1 MKEKKFIVSTEGI
14 NDYGFRVLNSAL
26 INVKEFLKNN
36 PVMLFNHQRRGDSYK
51 GPIGL
56 WEDLELI
63 NDEWIGLPKYDSN
76 DDFAVGIKSK
86 VDGGFLRGASIGIE
100 IIETTTDPKYMLAG
114 QMMPTV
120 TKAKLIEIS
129 ICDLPSNECALALY
143 NSKGEAIELT
153 KDSVLKYLSIS
164 NIHKPNP
171 PKMEL
176 KLKAKTIQTL
186 SLGDAPTVEQ
196 IDDAVESLNKAKLA
210 AEKKYA
216 DLVAEQ
222 KVIADKRKKKLLD
235 TALAA
240 GKFKAD
246 ERPTF
251 ETLDY
256 DVLKLTLEKIPGV
269 TLPGNAINNGA
280 GKKTEVA
287 NDRADWTLNKW
298 MKSDYKGLME
308 LKANDADAYAE
319 IVKRK

>member
-1 MKEKKFIVSTEGI
+1 MKEKKFIVSTEDI

-26 INVKEFLKNN
+26 INVSEFLKNN
-36 PVMLFNHQRRGDSYK
+36 PVMLFNHQRRGDNYR

-56 WEDLELI
+56 WETLELV
-63 NDEWIGLPKYDSN
+63 NAEWIGLPKYDSN
-76 DDFAVGIKSK
+76 DEFAVGIKSK

-100 IIETTTDPKYMLAG
+100 ILETTTDPKYMLAG

-153 KDSVLKYLSIS
+153 KDSVLKYLSVS
-164 NIHKPNP
+164 NIHKPNL

-176 KLKAKTIQTL
+176 KLKARTIQTL
-186 SLGDAPTVEQ
+186 SLSDGHTAEQ
-196 IDDAVESLNKAKLA
+196 IDDAVENLNTAKLA
-210 AEKKYA
+210 AEKKYN

-222 KVIADKRKKKLLD
+222 KVITDKRKKKLLD

-246 ERPTF
+246 ERSGF

-256 DVLKLTLEKIPGV
+256 DVLKFTLDKIPGV
-269 TLPGNAINNGA
+269 RLPNDAING
-280 GKKTEVA
+280 GKQKTEMPA
-287 NDRADWTLNKW
+287 DRADWTLNKW
-298 MKSDYKGLME
+298 MKTDYKGLME
-308 LKANDADAYAE
+308 LKAIDHDAYSE